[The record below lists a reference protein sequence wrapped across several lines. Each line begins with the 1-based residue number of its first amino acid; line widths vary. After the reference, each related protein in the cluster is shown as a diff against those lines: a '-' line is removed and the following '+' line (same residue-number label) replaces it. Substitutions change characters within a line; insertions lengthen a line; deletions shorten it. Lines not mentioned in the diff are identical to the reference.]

1 MRFVS
6 LGSGSRGNAA
16 LIESGA
22 TRILLDNGF
31 ALRELE
37 RRLQLVQVEAAS
49 IDAVLL
55 THEHQDHVR
64 GIGPLARRYKVPVWM
79 TAGTNH
85 QGRCGELPSLHLIDS
100 HGGSFRIGEIEVE
113 PFPVPH
119 DAREPVQF
127 VFSAGDSRLGML
139 TDAGNWTPHI
149 LELMSSCS
157 ALFLECN
164 HDDTMLANGPY
175 PPALQRRVGGPLGHL
190 SNRQAAEFLGKLDH
204 RRLRRL
210 VASHLSE
217 KNNRPELVREA
228 LTSVSPGIEGRLA
241 FALQDHVSDWFH
253 I

>member
-6 LGSGSRGNAA
+6 LGSGSRGNAS
-16 LIESGA
+16 LIETGN

-37 RRLQLVQVEAAS
+37 RRLEQVQVAADS

-64 GIGPLARRYKVPVWM
+64 GVGPLARRYKLPVWM

-85 QGRCGELPSLHLIDS
+85 QGRCGELPSLHLINS
-100 HGGSFRIGEIEVE
+100 HGGNFRIGDIEVE

-127 VFSAGDSRLGML
+127 VFSSGTSRLGML

-149 LELMSSCS
+149 LELLSSCS

-164 HDDTMLANGPY
+164 HDDAMLANGPY

-190 SNRQAAEFLGKLDH
+190 SNRQAAEFLRKLDH
-204 RRLRRL
+204 GRLNRL

-217 KNNRPELVREA
+217 KNNTPDLVREA
-228 LTSVSPGIEGRLA
+228 LTSVSPEIGKRLA
-241 FALQDHVSDWFH
+241 FALQDEVSDWFP

>member
-16 LIESGA
+16 LIESGN

-37 RRLQLVQVEAAS
+37 RRLEQVRIPADS

-64 GIGPLARRYKVPVWM
+64 GVGPLARRYRVPVWM
-79 TAGTNH
+79 TAGTSH
-85 QGRCGELPSLHLIDS
+85 QGRCGDLPSRHIINS
-100 HGGSFRIGEIEVE
+100 HGGLFRIGDIDIE

-127 VFSAGDSRLGML
+127 VFSSRNRRLGIL

-149 LELMSSCS
+149 LELLSSCD

-164 HDDTMLANGPY
+164 HDDGMLADGPY

-190 SNRQAAEFLGKLDH
+190 SNRQAAEFLAKLDH
-204 RRLRRL
+204 GRLRHL

-217 KNNRPELVREA
+217 KNNRPDLVRET
-228 LTSVSPGIEGRLA
+228 LTTVSAGIEERLA
-241 FALQDHVSDWFH
+241 FALQDEISDWFH